1 MTLALPISKTMLT
14 LADVSDRLKL
24 QVSLD
29 RNFFSE
35 WRQELPDL
43 TQSERGEID
52 RLQARF
58 AAHRYRGLVAE
69 GAVDKLLLSPL
80 LDLVGFY
87 EPEFEIRAEE
97 TITFEVRDRDEILRG
112 RTDTLIIRDGLW
124 VLVLEAKRTAMVA
137 LVVPQALAYMM
148 ASPHPDRP
156 VYGLVSNGEEF
167 IFLKVLA
174 SPTQIYSTSKLYA
187 TFFPP
192 DSQDLAEVVQVLKQ
206 IKTLAVAAS
215 MGSI

>member
-1 MTLALPISKTMLT
+1 MTLTLPISKTMLT
-14 LADVSDRLKL
+14 LADVGDRLKL

-29 RNFFSE
+29 QNFFPE

-97 TITFEVRDRDEILRG
+97 TITFEVSDRDEILRG
-112 RTDTLIIRDGLW
+112 RMDTLIIREGLW

-137 LVVPQALAYMM
+137 LAVPQALAYMT

-174 SPTQIYSTSKLYA
+174 SPKPTYSTSKLYA

-192 DSQDLAEVVQVLKQ
+192 DSQDLAEVVRVLKQ
-206 IKTLAVAAS
+206 MKTVAAF

>member
-1 MTLALPISKTMLT
+1 MTLTLPISKTMLT

>member
-1 MTLALPISKTMLT
+1 MTLTLPISKTMLT
-14 LADVSDRLKL
+14 LADVGDRLKL
-24 QVSLD
+24 QVSVD
-29 RNFFSE
+29 RDFFPE
-35 WRQELPDL
+35 WRQELPGL
-43 TQSERGEID
+43 TNSERGEID

-97 TITFEVRDRDEILRG
+97 TIAFEVSDRDEVLRG
-112 RTDTLIIRDGLW
+112 RMDTLIIRDGFW

-137 LVVPQALAYMM
+137 LAVPQALAYMM
-148 ASPHPDRP
+148 TSPHPELP

-174 SPTQIYSTSKLYA
+174 SPTPIYSTSKLYA

-206 IKTLAVAAS
+206 MKTIAVA
-215 MGSI
+215 GTRRSI